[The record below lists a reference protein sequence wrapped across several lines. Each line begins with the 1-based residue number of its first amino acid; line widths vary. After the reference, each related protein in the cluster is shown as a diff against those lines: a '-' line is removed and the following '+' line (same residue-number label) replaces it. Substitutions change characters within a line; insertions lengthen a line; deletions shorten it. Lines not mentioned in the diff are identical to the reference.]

1 MVVVIDPQIAGVSGD
16 MMLCS
21 LVDLGADEDRIIDA
35 IRRSEGF
42 LSGSSIREIRFR
54 RIKKNGI
61 QAVGLVLDVNEDV
74 QERTGADMRT
84 AVANSVDTPE
94 ISSDARSFAVS
105 CIDALIRAES
115 GIHGTGEADS
125 VHLHEASSF
134 DTVAD
139 IVGVAVAL
147 ESLGMFDEEI
157 VCLPIAVGGG
167 SVTFSHG
174 TTSNPA
180 GAILEIFRGSNL
192 TIMGNTA
199 GGETTTPT
207 GACILASLADR
218 SAEFYPPMKVA
229 SVGYGAG
236 QKDFAGFAN
245 VLKVVRGTT
254 GNSLGMDTVKILET
268 NVDDVS
274 GEVLGN
280 MIERVMKDGALDA
293 SICPGTT
300 KKGRPTNLISVICRD
315 EDVERIVDT
324 MVLETGTLGVRI
336 SESARFVVS
345 RTIHNTHVSVEGRSF
360 QVVFKRST
368 FKGRTDFKIEF
379 DDLKRIS
386 EAVGKPI
393 KETES
398 LVRREIEG
406 AGA

>member
-21 LVDLGADEDRIIDA
+21 LVDLGADEDRVIDA
-35 IRRSEGF
+35 IRRSEEF
-42 LSGSSIREIRFR
+42 LPGSSIREIRFC

-61 QAVGLVLDVNEDV
+61 QAVGLVLDVDEDV
-74 QERTGADMRT
+74 QERTGADMRA
-84 AVANSVDTPE
+84 AVANSVDTLE
-94 ISSDARSFAVS
+94 ISNDAQSFAVS
-105 CIDALIRAES
+105 CIDALILAES
-115 GIHGTGEADS
+115 NIHGTGEDS

-147 ESLGMFDEEI
+147 DSLGLFDEEI

-180 GAILEIFRGSNL
+180 GAILEIFRGSDL
-192 TIMGNTA
+192 AIMGSAA

-254 GNSLGMDTVKILET
+254 GSLGMDTVKILET

-280 MIERVMKDGALDA
+280 MIERVMNDGALDA

-336 SESARFVVS
+336 SESSRFVVS
-345 RTIHNTHVSVEGRSF
+345 RTIHSTHVSVGGRSF
-360 QVVFKRST
+360 QVSFKRSA

-398 LVRREIEG
+398 LIRREIEG
-406 AGA
+406 AGT